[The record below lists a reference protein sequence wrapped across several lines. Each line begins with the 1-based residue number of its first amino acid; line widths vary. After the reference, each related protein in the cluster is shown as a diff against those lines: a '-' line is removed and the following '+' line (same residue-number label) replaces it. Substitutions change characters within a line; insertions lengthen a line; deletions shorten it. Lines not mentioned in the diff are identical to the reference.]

1 MTEEYEFRKE
11 VMDEIKGIIQIE
23 EDQDLIPIINAFW
36 RQGARSRTKMYRHPK
51 KNAFYMVKQLKYIN
65 ENHYNDYITEEAVM
79 HVVNKYAPDI
89 LPKLLSYGN
98 EVLSKEKVFLIEG
111 ISDAPN
117 LQERMEKLE
126 HKAIFTQDIAPAL
139 DIEFKFQDYF
149 TKERIEE
156 IEREMHRLSGGKISS
171 IPELKKE
178 DCVRN
183 ASKAFS
189 HYDPNG
195 SLKKEACSFLGY
207 FFENYLVLPEYKK
220 VIQHD
225 GYPSQNLITRL
236 VDAGSIKLGPCLI
249 QYGCTMGHPEVYFKM
264 DNKPQTIRTA
274 VGYILK
280 QTQIKADP
288 DKLEAGLYTAFIY
301 GNLRLIDLYKTMGE
315 DTKLF
320 ERAVHSQGAFFKKN
334 DICGES
340 FWRLL
345 SKLK

>member
-1 MTEEYEFRKE
+1 MTEEHELRKE
-11 VMDEIKGIIQIE
+11 VIDEIKGIIHLDK
-23 EDQDLIPIINAFW
+23 DQDLIPITNVFW
-36 RQGARSRTKMYRHPK
+36 RQGGRSKTKMYRHPK
-51 KNAFYMVKQLKYIN
+51 EHSFYMLKQLKHDN
-65 ENHYNDYITEEAVM
+65 KNHYNDYITEEAVM

-98 EVLSKEKVFLIEG
+98 EVLSKEKIFLIEG

-126 HKAIFTQDIAPAL
+126 KKAVFTKDIAPAL

-156 IEREMHRLSGGKISS
+156 IEREMCRLSGGKISS
-171 IPELKKE
+171 IPELKRE

-183 ASKAFS
+183 ATRAFL
-189 HYDPNG
+189 HYDSDG
-195 SLKKEACSFLGY
+195 SLKNKAYSFLNY
-207 FFENYLVLPEYKK
+207 FFENYLVLPEYRK

-225 GYPSQNLITRL
+225 GYPTQNLITRL
-236 VDAGSIKLGPCLI
+236 VDAGSIKIGPCLI
-249 QYGCTMGHPEVYFKM
+249 QYGCTLGHPEVYFKM
-264 DNKPQTIRTA
+264 DNKPETIRTA

-280 QTQIKADP
+280 QTQIKQNP
-288 DKLEAGLYTAFIY
+288 DRLEAGLYAACIY
-301 GNLRLIDLYKTMGE
+301 GNLRLIDLYKKMGG
-315 DTKLF
+315 DTRPF

-334 DICGES
+334 DICGEL
-340 FWRLL
+340 FFKVL